1 MDRHIELAGLLHVIW
16 GAIAVLL
23 GVSVLLLA
31 AGAIAIAGAG
41 MHGAPDVAAAFT
53 AAGLTAAA
61 IVLLVGGAANAWAG
75 VGLRRHRPAARIM
88 GLGLALL
95 NLFVLP
101 FGTALGVY
109 TFWVL
114 LNHEARARF
123 EPAAPGPSSTLS
135 GGIG

>member
-1 MDRHIELAGLLHVIW
+1 MDRHIDVLGLLHLVW
-16 GAIAVLL
+16 GALGVLL
-23 GVSVLLLA
+23 GISVLLLA
-31 AGAIAIAGAG
+31 GGSVAIALSGAH
-41 MHGAPDVAAAFT
+41 HGPDVAAALT
-53 AAGLTAAA
+53 AVALTAAS

-75 VGLRRHRPAARIM
+75 VGLRRHRPAARIAAL
-88 GLGLALL
+88 GLGLL

-123 EPAAPGPSSTLS
+123 EPAPAAAS
-135 GGIG
+135 G